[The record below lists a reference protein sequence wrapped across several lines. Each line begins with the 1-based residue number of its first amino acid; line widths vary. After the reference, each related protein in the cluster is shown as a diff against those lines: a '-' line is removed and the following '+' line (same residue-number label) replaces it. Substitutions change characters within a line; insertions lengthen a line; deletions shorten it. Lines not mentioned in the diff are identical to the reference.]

1 MSNLDIND
9 SKPNIGR
16 VNNRWFWAVRYSSRI
31 AFPLR
36 LFKRP
41 ALSFH
46 PSTRPAPFTPTLHT
60 QMSPSSSVSEEQYG
74 PDMPNRKRSSPPP
87 TKRIKSNFPPQ
98 FWDRLSKV
106 WLTPRALR
114 EKDRRNG
121 VRPPATVLAA
131 SVVPTTLVRFARH
144 GGPDLGH
151 LRGYPGRRDTAPS
164 SRRTQVTAVS
174 AKASADDKDFAL
186 DLINHGIY
194 PEGFEHGDGRS
205 TPEPDNL
212 DVIIRDLARSRAS
225 LSPSRFSTSAFKKFK
240 RANNQV
246 ISKRK
251 VITGILPIIC
261 GSSDI
266 LDEGDIPFVNLDS
279 IAGSTTAKPD
289 LYDGSHAKELSKTVR
304 QGLNKTIVPT
314 SYADALVAPNF
325 FLEAQA
331 PCGGADVAKR
341 KACLDGA
348 IGARVMHSLQSYGEY
363 VSAFDGNAHSFSATY
378 HAGTA
383 EGERPKY
390 HMTQLKAYALIND
403 REAFAHG
410 AAALRNT
417 RDLARRQRVA
427 FIQAANAR
435 ASKAELAATADK
447 LCNMQQDDEQDDD
460 QEVEQVDEQEDD
472 SPSKSSAWQD
482 YHDDLQQHIAKSCV
496 EEREGDSEAPTTPQY
511 YYARDSSQGLDPD
524 VASRAGALSMS
535 SPCLRNP
542 VVQELAPF
550 CRNSANA
557 GSDTAIAKS
566 GRAAGR
572 QTTKKVEERN

>member
-1 MSNLDIND
+1 
-9 SKPNIGR
+9 
-16 VNNRWFWAVRYSSRI
+16 
-31 AFPLR
+31 
-36 LFKRP
+36 
-41 ALSFH
+41 
-46 PSTRPAPFTPTLHT
+46 
-60 QMSPSSSVSEEQYG
+60 
-74 PDMPNRKRSSPPP
+74 MPNRKRSSPPP

-151 LRGYPGRRDTAPS
+151 LRGYPERRDTAPS

-348 IGARVMHSLQSYGEY
+348 IGARVMHSLQSYGED

-378 HAGTA
+378 HAGTGTLQLYAHHVTPPAA

-472 SPSKSSAWQD
+472 NPSKSSAWQD

-496 EEREGDSEAPTTPQY
+496 EECEGDSEAPTTPQY

-524 VASRAGALSMS
+524 VASRADAPSMS
-535 SPCLRNP
+535 SESSFPSSLST
-542 VVQELAPF
+542 
-550 CRNSANA
+550 NSTHPRR
-557 GSDTAIAKS
+557 S
-566 GRAAGR
+566 R
-572 QTTKKVEERN
+572 